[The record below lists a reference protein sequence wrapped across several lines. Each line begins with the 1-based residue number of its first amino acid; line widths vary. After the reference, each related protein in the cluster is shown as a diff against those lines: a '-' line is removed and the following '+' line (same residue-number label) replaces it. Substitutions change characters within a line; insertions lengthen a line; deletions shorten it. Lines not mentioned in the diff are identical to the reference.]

1 MELEFLD
8 RDSLQLTKHIQKKAS
23 WQWTSLIFLL
33 KKTLWEIYSNYLLL
47 KNETNRLRIACVIRF
62 RVFRTI
68 KGASNLRATF
78 KEFLVFQSIGPLL
91 STEYWGNDTVIFFSI
106 FNKIIVYYFALCNI
120 NLIVINLIDLSK
132 EDVGLCCCR
141 LFPFHCPWPGIAYN

>member
-8 RDSLQLTKHIQKKAS
+8 RDSQQLTKHIQKKSFMTMDIAHF
-23 WQWTSLIFLL
+23 SL
-33 KKTLWEIYSNYLLL
+33 KTLWEIYSNYLLL

-91 STEYWGNDTVIFFSI
+91 STEY
-106 FNKIIVYYFALCNI
+106 
-120 NLIVINLIDLSK
+120 
-132 EDVGLCCCR
+132 
-141 LFPFHCPWPGIAYN
+141 